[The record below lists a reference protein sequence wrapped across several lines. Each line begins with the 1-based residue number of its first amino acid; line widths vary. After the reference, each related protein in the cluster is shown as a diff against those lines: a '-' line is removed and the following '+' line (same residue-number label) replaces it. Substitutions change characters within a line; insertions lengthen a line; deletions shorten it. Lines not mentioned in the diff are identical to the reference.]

1 MPHILFSKWGMKKY
15 IREMIDDLQRKK
27 DKDFI
32 PTISPIAPPPS
43 LPGDLENQ
51 ILSTDP
57 LERTRQLDFQ
67 AQKNEERET
76 TE

>member
-1 MPHILFSKWGMKKY
+1 MKKY

-32 PTISPIAPPPS
+32 PTISPITQPPA

-51 ILSTDP
+51 VLSLNP

-67 AQKNEERET
+67 AQSDEERET
-76 TE
+76 NE